1 MVKVTPSGVEVWVTA
16 TIFQTATPDGF
27 TEVLEEHDGRLIR
40 FDNKG
45 CELDAN
51 RRDRL
56 GFGPSPGDTFHNV
69 LWFSAPEFQPW
80 HLVPSVKPS
89 AMAMVWAKA
98 KALEPGQHERITRP
112 AAGTVRCACRWSA
125 TEKYSEYLLER
136 KILEHGEQIVRRH
149 EKWPSPR
156 FWPE

>member
-1 MVKVTPSGVEVWVTA
+1 MDTRKLKVGQKVRMITLECYAAQEGTVVKVTPSGVEVWVTA

-56 GFGPSPGDTFHNV
+56 GFGP
-69 LWFSAPEFQPW
+69 
-80 HLVPSVKPS
+80 
-89 AMAMVWAKA
+89 
-98 KALEPGQHERITRP
+98 RP
-112 AAGTVRCACRWSA
+112 
-125 TEKYSEYLLER
+125 
-136 KILEHGEQIVRRH
+136 RRH
-149 EKWPSPR
+149 IS
-156 FWPE
+156 